1 MLLYNGSMKKP
12 KRKLKKNLEINE
24 NGNTT
29 LQNLWDTVKA
39 VLRREFIAI
48 HAYLHKKKKSPK

>member
-12 KRKLKKNLEINE
+12 KRKFNKNLEINE

-29 LQNLWDTVKA
+29 LQNL
-39 VLRREFIAI
+39 
-48 HAYLHKKKKSPK
+48 